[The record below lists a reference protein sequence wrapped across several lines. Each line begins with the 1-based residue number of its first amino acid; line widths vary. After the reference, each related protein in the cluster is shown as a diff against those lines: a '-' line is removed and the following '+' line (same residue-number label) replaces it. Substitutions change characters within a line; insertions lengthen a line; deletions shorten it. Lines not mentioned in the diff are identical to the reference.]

1 MLKVDISKGV
11 FELDQDIESERM
23 KKKSND
29 GLIFNLGLTD
39 ILRLT
44 MFGTLVTI
52 VNDITRLPLHM
63 PGHTSLWWMGLL
75 VLGKG
80 LIPKKGAGIIMGIV
94 SGVLA
99 VFLGLGSEGVLV
111 FFKYFIPGLVLDIIA
126 PLFYNKLESPIIGA
140 ICGALASV
148 AKMIVNL
155 LLGLAMNLP
164 MVFLTLGLGVTAVS
178 HVIFGAIGGVI
189 ATSLIKRLKPRLL
202 NWD

>member
-1 MLKVDISKGV
+1 M
-11 FELDQDIESERM
+11 DQDIESERM